1 MNKKESYPT
10 EEEFIERFIPNI
22 YPAMNSFVAAYKGFV
37 PPDFSKSFTFIDL
50 GCGRAK
56 TLIVNAMLYSKAQ
69 FYGIDFNEKSV
80 NYAKNQAKKLGIKNI
95 TFICD
100 SFENLKN
107 YSLPDFDYISM
118 AGLYT
123 WLTPSAKRAVRE
135 FVKNKLKKGGLLYL
149 EFAAIPGAIETAIF
163 WKFIREIVPKDIDD
177 ESKIN
182 MTLELFKIFTTRPTR
197 YLMNHD
203 KVRAAVNRY
212 LKDKDIDQRKYLLH
226 NVLAEYAFPIYFF
239 EIYDDFKDTGIMFAG
254 RMELELNDPEMSL
267 FPSHIPTVIKFKDS
281 PRIRET
287 VIDFIL
293 NIGEHHDVWVK
304 NGIHNKDDAISF
316 IAERYFL
323 LPRQSP
329 EKLRRQIQ
337 LPGGHRFHLSGVTY
351 DFFYSLGEDPVRIS
365 EHPEFKKNPYSV
377 LKAFYQ
383 VAASGEFFICCD
395 NKDIDLNIPKYE
407 LPESFK
413 ISRENQLLIDFSFTL
428 FTGTIL
434 VSKITKGAAVQL
446 NSIETLLLKF
456 ALEYGKDSAIDETY
470 KYLTSINRQI
480 PYRGETRLTKEI
492 KKEEVEKEAK
502 SFFSGRKAFNLQRL
516 KIIL

>member
-1 MNKKESYPT
+1 MNKKEYYPI

-22 YPAMNSFVAAYKGFV
+22 YPAMNSFIAAYSGFL
-37 PPDFSKSFTFIDL
+37 PPDFNKSFTLIDL

-56 TLIVNAMLYSKAQ
+56 TLIVNAMLYPEAQ
-69 FYGIDFNEKSV
+69 FYGIDFNERSIS
-80 NYAKNQAKKLGIKNI
+80 YAKNQAKKLGIKNI

-123 WLTPSAKRAVRE
+123 WLTPSARRAVRE

-163 WKFIREIVPKDIDD
+163 WRFIREIVPKDIDD
-177 ESKIN
+177 ESKID
-182 MTLELFKIFTTRPTR
+182 MALELFDIFTSRPTK
-197 YLMNHD
+197 YLMDHI
-203 KVRAAVNRY
+203 KARAVVNRY
-212 LKDKDIDQRKYLLH
+212 LKKDAEQRKHLLH
-226 NVLAEYAFPIYFF
+226 NVLPEYAFPMYFF
-239 EIYDDFKDTGIMFAG
+239 EIYDDFKETGVMFAG
-254 RMELELNDPEMSL
+254 RMELELNDPEISL
-267 FPSHIPTVIKFKDS
+267 FPSHIPTVIRFKES

-287 VIDFIL
+287 IIDFIL

-304 NGIHNKDDAISF
+304 NGIHAKDDAISF

-337 LPGGHRFHLSGVTY
+337 LPGGHRFHLSGDTY
-351 DFFYSLGEDPVRIS
+351 NFFYSLGEEPVRIS

-413 ISRENQLLIDFSFTL
+413 ISRENQLLIDSSFTPL
-428 FTGTIL
+428 TGTIL

-446 NSIETLLLKF
+446 NPIETLLLKL
-456 ALEYGKDSAIDETY
+456 ALEYGKSSAINETY

-480 PYRGETRLTKEI
+480 TYRGENRLTKEI
-492 KKEEVEKEAK
+492 KREEIEKEAK
-502 SFFSGRKAFNLQRL
+502 TLFSGRKTFNLQRL